1 MIHEGLVEWDTS
13 CAGTEVQDAATTSNC
28 LGGDDSPVHYLYI
41 GVKERTKK
49 NTRVGGGSIAIHFLN
64 ILTWKIP
71 HYRNS

>member
-28 LGGDDSPVHYLYI
+28 LGGDDSPVHYLCI

-49 NTRVGGGSIAIHFLN
+49 IPELGVAVLQSIF
-64 ILTWKIP
+64 
-71 HYRNS
+71 